1 MKKNFIDSVNY
12 SLDEM
17 MSAKQMD
24 FFDNGGGRVY
34 NEPIFSP
41 IYEYQPVYNPN
52 PKMFDE
58 PIFSPSDEYL
68 PPVYIPKF
76 PDYSMMDCSQLQ
88 IEMNDLNQ
96 IMMTGKFVYELRVA
110 YEQAYS
116 AAQDAY
122 IQKCRLSPPP
132 VKSTPLPPEGC
143 TYDADFNLIC
153 IEPEPMPNPITP
165 TFVDDTQSP
174 IKTEVPDAQSNP
186 TFIDDTKAAVPT
198 LPTTV
203 SKNLK
208 PYIYVGLGIVAILVV
223 ARILTKK

>member
-1 MKKNFIDSVNY
+1 MNNKKNFID
-12 SLDEM
+12 EM
-17 MSAKQMD
+17 M
-24 FFDNGGGRVY
+24 Y
-34 NEPIFSP
+34 NPQERILNPM
-41 IYEYQPVYNPN
+41 YDEYQSPVYNPN
-52 PKMFDE
+52 PKLYDE
-58 PIFSPSDEYL
+58 PIYNPNPINDGYQQ
-68 PPVYIPKF
+68 PVYIPQF
-76 PDYSMMDCSQLQ
+76 PNYSMMDCAQLQ

-96 IMMTGKFVYELRVA
+96 TLMTSRFVYELRVA

-116 AAQDAY
+116 AAQDQY
-122 IQKCRLSPPP
+122 ILKCGR
-132 VKSTPLPPEGC
+132 KETPLPPEGC

-153 IEPEPMPNPITP
+153 IEPEPIDV
-165 TFVDDTQSP
+165 FVDDTQSP